1 MSGTVNSVR
10 HYNSGCL
17 RYTVSLMFKEAP
29 DCQKKKRQ
37 KLRVRYVP
45 KGLVCKTGVGTR
57 YGRGFSI
64 SELAE
69 FYLNERA

>member
-45 KGLVCKTGVGTR
+45 KGLV
-57 YGRGFSI
+57 FQNWLSFI
-64 SELAE
+64 
-69 FYLNERA
+69 

>member
-29 DCQKKKRQ
+29 DCQKKT
-37 KLRVRYVP
+37 
-45 KGLVCKTGVGTR
+45 KTTGTICAQR
-57 YGRGFSI
+57 ISLQDGSGDSI
-64 SELAE
+64 REGI
-69 FYLNERA
+69 FYFRIG